1 MDAFTRSFLLL
12 FVLLNPFILSIHLIE
27 LVRGLDAS
35 AYRHHIVRACLISTA
50 VFWVFAAIGDGIFGN
65 LMLVSFGPDGGRR
78 RDCRAVVIST
88 SLNDHARFWNP

>member
-35 AYRHHIVRACLISTA
+35 AYRHHIVIKA